1 MRVDRQGLSEGD
13 PTLDAEA
20 VETAAF
26 VLALRAKGYRD
37 KAVLGAMERVPRTL
51 FAPPRFSDLSRS
63 DVALPLPYG
72 QTMSAPTTVAAM
84 LVALGLEE
92 GMSVYEVGT
101 GSGYVSA
108 LLARLGGVVESV
120 ERVGALADAAALR
133 LGQLDVAARI
143 ALGVGDGLTPRRTR
157 ERFPR
162 ILVNGAL
169 ADFPDTLLERL
180 APGGR
185 LVGATTTDGFPRL
198 AVVEKDADGVV
209 RRRLGVQVRIA
220 PLVAEQPAAARPSN
234 G

>member
-37 KAVLGAMERVPRTL
+37 KAVLGAMERVPRNL
-51 FAPPRFSDLSRS
+51 FAPRRFADLSRS

-84 LVALGLEE
+84 LVALALEE
-92 GMSVYEVGT
+92 GMAVYEVGT

-120 ERVGALADAAALR
+120 ERIEALCDAAALR
-133 LGQLDVAARI
+133 LGQLDVAASI
-143 ALGVGDGLTPRRTR
+143 GLGHGDGLLPRRNR

-162 ILVNGAL
+162 MLVNGAL
-169 ADFPDTLLERL
+169 PAFPDTLLERL

-185 LVGATTTDGFPRL
+185 LVGALTVDGFPRL
-198 AVVEKDADGVV
+198 AVVEKNEEGVTT
-209 RRRLGVQVRIA
+209 RRLGTSLRIA
-220 PLVAEQPAAARPSN
+220 PLVMR
-234 G
+234 

>member
-1 MRVDRQGLSEGD
+1 MRVDREGLRAGD

-37 KAVLGAMERVPRTL
+37 KSVLGAMERVPRHL
-51 FAPPRFSDLSRS
+51 FAPRRFSDLSRS

-84 LVALGLEE
+84 LVRLGVEE
-92 GMSVYEVGT
+92 DGEVYEVGT

-108 LLARLGGVVESV
+108 LLARLGARVESV
-120 ERVGALADAAALR
+120 ERLSALVDAAALR
-133 LGQLDVAARI
+133 LGGLDLAERI
-143 ALGVGDGLTPRRTR
+143 GLAVGDGLLPRRNR
-157 ERFPR
+157 PRFAR

-169 ADFPDTLLERL
+169 PDFPDTLLERL

-185 LVGATTTDGFPRL
+185 LVGALTRDGFPRL
-198 AVVEKDADGVV
+198 AVVVKDEDGIATEEI
-209 RRRLGVQVRIA
+209 GPAIRIA
-220 PLVAEQPAAARPSN
+220 PLVIGEPGP
-234 G
+234 

>member
-26 VLALRAKGYRD
+26 VLALRAKGFRD

-51 FAPPRFSDLSRS
+51 FAPPRFADLSRS
-63 DVALPLPYG
+63 DVALPLPFG
-72 QTMSAPTTVAAM
+72 QTMSSPTTVAAM

-92 GMSVYEVGT
+92 GQAVYEVGT
-101 GSGYVSA
+101 GSGYVAA
-108 LLARLGGVVESV
+108 LMARLGGAVESV
-120 ERVGALADAAALR
+120 ERIGALADAAALR
-133 LGQLDVAARI
+133 LGQLDVADRI
-143 ALGVGDGLTPRRTR
+143 ALGVGDGLTPRRNR

-169 ADFPDTLLERL
+169 AAFPDTLLERL

-185 LVGATTTDGFPRL
+185 LVGALSVEGFPRL
-198 AVVEKDADGVV
+198 VVVEKDAEGVLH
-209 RRRLGVQVRIA
+209 RRLGASVRIA
-220 PLVAEQPAAARPSN
+220 PLVAGGSSAAGATRA
-234 G
+234 